1 MTRASLRRK
10 ADSSLTVC
18 IKAKR
23 RFIAE
28 VLITGV
34 LIYFFSDAHDPSI
47 RLESE
52 LDVNSMEF
60 GVL

>member
-1 MTRASLRRK
+1 MK
-10 ADSSLTVC
+10 ADISLTVC

-34 LIYFFSDAHDPSI
+34 LILFFSDAHDPSI